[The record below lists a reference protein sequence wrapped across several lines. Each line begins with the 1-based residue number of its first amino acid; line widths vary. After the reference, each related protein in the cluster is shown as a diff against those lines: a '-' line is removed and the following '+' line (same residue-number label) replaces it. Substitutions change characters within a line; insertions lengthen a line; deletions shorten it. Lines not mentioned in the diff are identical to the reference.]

1 MNQWGLS
8 KKIWSVLG
16 LLSFA
21 FAFVFST
28 VYALHSMNKIQ
39 ASMNIITG
47 DIVKRDQ
54 LTSEIQDNQRQMTI
68 AALET
73 LAQSDLEKMKKSR
86 ERYDAT
92 GKEQDQSTQTYRQLA
107 SEKGKAF
114 LDRYLAA
121 MKKWDIAIQ
130 KSMDLAQAGKDR
142 EALDAF
148 NSVDESRV
156 AMRNVVGEMNE
167 LTASQLAAASA
178 EANEAASRALWI
190 SILIAASSILVSL
203 AVAFIVLRV
212 TNRAISEVVR
222 NLSDG
227 STQVSAASAQI
238 ASAAEEL
245 SQATT
250 EQAASLGETAA
261 AIEEMNSMVGKNS
274 ENARS
279 TSSTSVISQQK
290 AGEGK
295 SVVEK
300 MISSMDE
307 INTSNNNIMEQVN
320 QSNARIAE
328 IVNVIEEIGNK
339 TKVINDIVF
348 QTKLLSFNASVEAA
362 RAGEHGK
369 GFAVVAE
376 EVGNLAQ
383 MSGNAAKEISSL
395 LEESVNKVNSIVSET
410 KTRVE
415 KLITDG
421 RETVES
427 GAQVA
432 RQCGEVLDEIVQNV
446 SNVSSMANEIS
457 SASQEQSRGV
467 TEITR
472 AMGQLDQVTQQN
484 AATSEEAAS
493 AAEELSAQAE
503 AMRQAVAHLV
513 VTIEGGRRDFAAT
526 SAPAPTP
533 AKTPAQKTAT
543 APSAKVVPLN
553 REPAAVPAQSFKKA
567 AGDGTVPSYDDKG
580 FNE

>member
-21 FAFVFST
+21 FVFST

-39 ASMNIITG
+39 ASLNLITG

-54 LTSEIQDNQRQMTI
+54 LTSQLQDNQRQMTI
-68 AALET
+68 SALET
-73 LAQSDLEKMKKSR
+73 LAQTEADRMKETR
-86 ERYDAT
+86 ERFDKAR
-92 GKEQDQSTQTYRQLA
+92 KDQDEGTKTYESLA

-114 LDRYLAA
+114 LKDYLATMA
-121 MKKWDIAIQ
+121 TWDIIMT
-130 KSMDLAQAGKDR
+130 KTMDLAQAGKDR
-142 EALDAF
+142 EALAAF
-148 NSVDESRV
+148 NSAEEQRV
-156 AMRNVVGEMNE
+156 GMRKTLASMNE
-167 LTASQLAAASA
+167 LTAAQLAAASTD
-178 EANEAASRALWI
+178 ANEAASRALWI

-203 AVAFIVLRV
+203 TVAFIVLRV
-212 TNRAISEVVR
+212 TNRAITEVVR

-227 STQVSAASAQI
+227 STQVSAAAAQI

-279 TSSTSVISQQK
+279 TSSTSVVSQQK

-295 SVVEK
+295 NVVEK

-307 INTSNNNIMEQVN
+307 INSSNNNIMEQVN

-427 GAQVA
+427 GTQVA
-432 RQCGEVLDEIVQNV
+432 RQ
-446 SNVSSMANEIS
+446 
-457 SASQEQSRGV
+457 
-467 TEITR
+467 
-472 AMGQLDQVTQQN
+472 
-484 AATSEEAAS
+484 
-493 AAEELSAQAE
+493 
-503 AMRQAVAHLV
+503 
-513 VTIEGGRRDFAAT
+513 
-526 SAPAPTP
+526 
-533 AKTPAQKTAT
+533 
-543 APSAKVVPLN
+543 
-553 REPAAVPAQSFKKA
+553 
-567 AGDGTVPSYDDKG
+567 
-580 FNE
+580 